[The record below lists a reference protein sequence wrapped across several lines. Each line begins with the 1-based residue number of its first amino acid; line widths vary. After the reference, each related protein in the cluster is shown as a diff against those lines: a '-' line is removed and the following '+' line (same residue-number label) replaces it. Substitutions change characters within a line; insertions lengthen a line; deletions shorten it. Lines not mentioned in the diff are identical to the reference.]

1 MTYNN
6 KDKDMKKN
14 IFSKLFYSFLLV
26 TSLVSC
32 TQEETFYSGPQFAL
46 FGDSLYLMPV
56 VNNSDKVFTVPV
68 GVTKAVDYDR
78 HYAVEVVNEKSTAVR
93 GYHYDFV
100 DGSENITIK
109 KGETTA
115 EIKLKGDYD
124 KFVRED
130 TLKAC
135 FRLVAPKEEV
145 SPVYKDE
152 TVVEMLQCKS
162 FVMDDF
168 LKEGGNIEMIASFP
182 FGENAASYMVKGY
195 KIDDYTMA
203 VYIFDD
209 EERLP
214 IRMTFDDSDPLN
226 PTITVPEQEAF
237 YESSFSRV
245 YVRSVEQYP
254 CYFNT
259 YENFF
264 VLWLEVF
271 VPQAGSF
278 GVYQYA
284 FRCLTQE
291 EADDMNNGVG

>member
-1 MTYNN
+1 
-6 KDKDMKKN
+6 MKKN
-14 IFSKLFYSFLLV
+14 IFSKLFYAFLLIAGI
-26 TSLVSC
+26 TSCS
-32 TQEETFYSGPQFAL
+32 QEETYYNGPQYAL
-46 FGDSLYLMPV
+46 FSDSLYLMPV
-56 VNNSDKVFTVPV
+56 VENPENVFSVSV
-68 GVTKAVDYDR
+68 GVTNAVDYDR

-93 GYHYDFV
+93 GYHFDFA
-100 DGSENITIK
+100 DGTENITIK
-109 KGETTA
+109 KGKTTA
-115 EIKLKGDYD
+115 EIKLKAVYD
-124 KFVRED
+124 RFERED

-135 FRLVAPKEEV
+135 FRLLAPKEEI
-145 SPVYKDE
+145 SSVYKDE

-162 FVMDDF
+162 FVMDNF
-168 LKEGGNIEMIASFP
+168 MPSENLQMIASFP
-182 FGENAASYMVKGY
+182 FGENASTYMVKGK
-195 KIDDYTMA
+195 KIDDHTME
-203 VYIFDD
+203 VFIFDN

-284 FRCLTQE
+284 FRCLTQD
-291 EADDMNNGVG
+291 EADDINNGVG

>member
-1 MTYNN
+1 M
-6 KDKDMKKN
+6 
-14 IFSKLFYSFLLV
+14 
-26 TSLVSC
+26 
-32 TQEETFYSGPQFAL
+32 
-46 FGDSLYLMPV
+46 
-56 VNNSDKVFTVPV
+56 
-68 GVTKAVDYDR
+68 
-78 HYAVEVVNEKSTAVR
+78 
-93 GYHYDFV
+93 
-100 DGSENITIK
+100 
-109 KGETTA
+109 
-115 EIKLKGDYD
+115 
-124 KFVRED
+124 RED

-135 FRLVAPKEEV
+135 FRLIAPKEEI
-145 SPVYKDE
+145 SSAYKDE

-162 FVMDDF
+162 FVMDEF

-182 FGENAASYMVKGY
+182 FGENAASYLVKGE
-195 KIDDYTMA
+195 KIDDHSMQ

-214 IRMTFDDSDPLN
+214 IRLNFDDSDPLN

-291 EADDMNNGVG
+291 EADDMNNLSLIHI

>member
-1 MTYNN
+1 
-6 KDKDMKKN
+6 MKKN

-26 TSLVSC
+26 TSIVSC
-32 TQEETFYSGPQFAL
+32 TQEETYYSGPQIAL
-46 FGDSLYLMPV
+46 FSDSLYLMPV
-56 VNNSDKVFTVPV
+56 VNNPDKEFTVPV
-68 GVTKAVDYDR
+68 GVTNAVDYDR

-100 DGSENITIK
+100 DGTENITIK
-109 KGETTA
+109 KGQTTA
-115 EIKLKGDYD
+115 EIKLKAEYD
-124 KFVRED
+124 RFERDD

-135 FRLVAPKEEV
+135 FRLVAPKEEI
-145 SPVYKDE
+145 SSVYKDE

-182 FGENAASYMVKGY
+182 FGEYSASYMVKGY
-195 KIDDYTMA
+195 KIDDKTMA
-203 VYIFDD
+203 VYIFD
-209 EERLP
+209 
-214 IRMTFDDSDPLN
+214 
-226 PTITVPEQEAF
+226 

-259 YENFF
+259 YEDFF

>member
-1 MTYNN
+1 
-6 KDKDMKKN
+6 MKKN
-14 IFSKLFYSFLLV
+14 IFSTLFGLLLMV
-26 TSLVSC
+26 AGFSSC
-32 TQEETFYSGPQFAL
+32 NQEEKFYNGPQYAL
-46 FGDSLYLMPV
+46 FSDSLYLMPV
-56 VNNSDKVFTVPV
+56 VENPDEVFTVPV
-68 GVTKAVDYDR
+68 GVTNVADYDR

-100 DGSENITIK
+100 DGTENITIK

-115 EIKLKGDYD
+115 EIKLKGDYN
-124 KFVRED
+124 KFMRED

-135 FRLVAPKEEV
+135 FRLIAPKEEI
-145 SPVYKDE
+145 SSAYKDE

-162 FVMDDF
+162 FVMDEF

-182 FGENAASYMVKGY
+182 FGENAASYLVKGE
-195 KIDDYTMA
+195 KIDDHSMQ

-214 IRMTFDDSDPLN
+214 IRLNFDDSDPLN